1 METSF
6 GDLRKKEVINV
17 ADGKRFGRVNDLVF
31 ETRSGK
37 VCGLVVPGDS
47 SFRVFNRGGDDIY
60 VPWENILRIGQ
71 DVILVE
77 VYAACG
83 NRGKSAG
90 RPALPGRYEVE
101 TREGPREE
109 RNEYG
114 GAPYGN
120 GMS

>member
-6 GDLRKKEVINV
+6 NDLRKKEVINV

-31 ETRSGK
+31 ETRKGK
-37 VCGLVVPGDS
+37 VCGLVVPGDN
-47 SFRVFNRGGDDIY
+47 SFRVFNRGGEDIY

-83 NRGKSAG
+83 HRGKGPA

-101 TREGPREE
+101 PRDGAEE
-109 RNEYG
+109 DPSHYG
-114 GAPYGN
+114 GSPYGN
-120 GMS
+120 PPS